1 MEILSMLLIRKNVD
15 LQAVVVVDMEAE
27 EDMAE
32 EPEEELEDM
41 E

>member
-1 MEILSMLLIRKNVD
+1 MLIIRKNVD

-32 EPEEELEDM
+32 ELEEELEDM

>member
-1 MEILSMLLIRKNVD
+1 MEILSMLIIRKNVD
-15 LQAVVVVDMEAE
+15 LQAVVVVDMVAE

>member
-1 MEILSMLLIRKNVD
+1 MEILSMLIIRKNVD

-32 EPEEELEDM
+32 ELEEELEDM